1 MSQTTHPKILKI
13 KGTKDWMSRGFYE
26 TNFPEF
32 LAQDC
37 KVRDYLNKKLKQAL
51 VHSIEIERS
60 QTVLKIIIQT
70 ARPALVIGRGGK
82 AVEELKAKLE
92 ALVGSVKKDKKRPGP
107 EIKIEILEIKNPWT
121 SAQLASQWVAGQIEK
136 MVPYRRVI
144 KMALSKVKGQKEVKG
159 VKISVAGR
167 LNGVTISRTEWLK
180 DGRLP
185 RQTIRAIIEY
195 GFTEANCSYGV
206 IGIKV
211 WMYKGDQ
218 F

>member
-1 MSQTTHPKILKI
+1 M
-13 KGTKDWMSRGFYE
+13 TKDWKVEYQAKNVKLTKPVFIEGLPGIA
-26 TNFPEF
+26 NVGKIAVDF
-32 LAQDC
+32 L
-37 KVRDYLNKKLKQAL
+37 
-51 VHSIEIERS
+51 
-60 QTVLKIIIQT
+60 
-70 ARPALVIGRGGK
+70 
-82 AVEELKAKLE
+82 VEELKAKLE